1 MDKTTA
7 INVKI
12 FWKNGSIYQGYS
24 HITFMSKE
32 KMPPNEWNNL
42 WNDYTKVLEKW
53 REMFNA
59 FQAATIDMQKKY
71 NEVMEKAAN
80 NSSKDTMKL
89 FGENWQKAMSESGSN
104 MFKQFSD
111 NWEKAM
117 NEYTS
122 NAFKQFG
129 ENWQKAL
136 SQSGMDSFKSYE
148 EMMNK
153 FAETWKSMWP
163 KQ

>member
-1 MDKTTA
+1 MLKFFEYTE
-7 INVKI
+7 K
-12 FWKNGSIYQGYS
+12 GSIYQGSS
-24 HITFMSKE
+24 HKIAMSKE

-42 WNDYTKVLEKW
+42 WQEYAKVLDKW
-53 REMFNA
+53 REVFDA
-59 FQAATIDMQKKY
+59 FQKATLDMQKKY

-89 FGENWQKAMSESGSN
+89 FGENWQKAMNQAGTDA
-104 MFKQFSD
+104 FKQFSE

-117 NEYTS
+117 NEYTT
-122 NAFKQFG
+122 NAFKQFS
-129 ENWQKAL
+129 ENWQKSF

-153 FAETWKSMWP
+153 FAETWKNMWP